1 MNTHNLNDDPENIIP
16 DEVPPAVEYDEIVTT
31 ADATGPGGSDPSK
44 PHGKL
49 P

>member
-1 MNTHNLNDDPENIIP
+1 MKAFNDDPVAIIP
-16 DEVPPAVEYDEIVTT
+16 DEVPPAVEYDAVEEAATT
-31 ADATGPGGSDPSK
+31 LDGPGGTDPTK